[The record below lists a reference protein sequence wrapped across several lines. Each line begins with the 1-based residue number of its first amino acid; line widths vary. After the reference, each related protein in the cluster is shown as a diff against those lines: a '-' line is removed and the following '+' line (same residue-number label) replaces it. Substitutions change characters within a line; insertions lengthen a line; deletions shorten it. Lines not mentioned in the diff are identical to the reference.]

1 MGKVRTLVCPKCQ
14 REVPPADRQF
24 LCPDCRMV
32 LDVQVDLSHLS
43 ADFQEKLLRRQDP
56 TIWKWHEFL
65 PVEDLSC
72 IVSLGEGY
80 TPLVHTEALTRAT
93 GLERLYIKNDTLLP
107 TGSLKDRSNAVG
119 ISKGKEFGV
128 TTPAV
133 VSTGNAAVSVSAYAA
148 VAGMRAV
155 VIISAGTSP
164 QKVAQI
170 AIYGP
175 RIIPVEGTYDQVASI
190 YRAALEEFGWY
201 DCLSSNPYRMEG
213 KKSYAFETWE
223 QLDGEVPDWMI
234 HCIAGGSG
242 VVAPY
247 KGFRELKGLGW
258 VEKLPRMVVA
268 QADAC
273 APVVRA
279 FENGAEEVTPIEAG
293 ETIAESIRV
302 GKPSPMATR
311 ALWDVRASGGAAVGV
326 TDDEI
331 RSAQSLLART
341 AGIFGE
347 PSGVVSVAA
356 ALKLKAQ
363 GKIQPDDLV
372 VCTVSGHGLKQVG
385 VLDPARWVSRPIP
398 PKLTALR
405 TRLKELT
412 RGDAAQ

>member
-1 MGKVRTLVCPKCQ
+1 MGKVSTLACPKCQ
-14 REVPPADRQF
+14 RQVAPATREF
-24 LCPDCRMV
+24 SCPDCRMI

-43 ADFQEKLLRRQDP
+43 ADFQGKLLRRQDP

-72 IVSLGEGY
+72 VVSLGEGY
-80 TPLVHTEALTRAT
+80 TPLLHTEALVAAT

-119 ISKGKEFGV
+119 ISKGKELGV
-128 TTPAV
+128 TTAAV
-133 VSTGNAAVSVSAYAA
+133 VSTGNAAASVAAYAS
-148 VAGMRAV
+148 VAGMQAV
-155 VIISAGTSP
+155 VIISAHTSP
-164 QKVAQI
+164 QKVAQA
-170 AIYGP
+170 AIYGA
-175 RIIPVEGTYDQVASI
+175 RIIPVEGTYDQVAGI
-190 YRAALEEFGWY
+190 YRAAVEEFGWY

-234 HCIAGGSG
+234 HCIAGGAG
-242 VVAPY
+242 VVAAY
-247 KGFRELKGLGW
+247 KGFREMKGLGW

-273 APVVRA
+273 APIVRA
-279 FENGAEEVTPIEAG
+279 FERGAEEVTPVEAG

-302 GKPSPMATR
+302 GRPSAMATR
-311 ALWDVRASGGAAVGV
+311 ALWDVRTSGGLAVGV

-331 RSAQSLLART
+331 RSAQSLVART
-341 AGIFGE
+341 AGVFGE
-347 PSGVVSVAA
+347 PGGVVSVAA

-398 PKLTALR
+398 PKLDALR
-405 TRLKELT
+405 ARLAEL
-412 RGDAAQ
+412 AQELGT

>member
-1 MGKVRTLVCPKCQ
+1 
-14 REVPPADRQF
+14 
-24 LCPDCRMV
+24 MV

-43 ADFQEKLLRRQDP
+43 VDFQDKLLHRQDS
-56 TIWKWHEFL
+56 TIWKWHEFF

-80 TPLVHTEALTRAT
+80 TPLVHTEALAQAT

-107 TGSLKDRSNAVG
+107 TGSLKDRSNTVG

-128 TTPAV
+128 TTAAV
-133 VSTGNAAVSVSAYAA
+133 VSTGNAAVSVAAYAA
-148 VAGMRAV
+148 VAGMQAV
-155 VIISAGTSP
+155 VLISANTSP
-164 QKVAQI
+164 QKVAQA
-170 AIYGP
+170 AIYGA
-175 RIIPVEGTYDQVASI
+175 RIIPVEGPFDQVAGI

-201 DCLSSNPYRMEG
+201 DCLSSNPYRLEG

-223 QLDGEVPDWMI
+223 QLDGEVPDWMC
-234 HCIAGGSG
+234 HCTAGGAG
-242 VVAPY
+242 VVAAY

-258 VEKLPRMVVA
+258 VGKLPRMVAA

-279 FENGAEEVTPIEAG
+279 FERGADEVTPVEVG

-302 GKPSPMATR
+302 GKPSALATR
-311 ALWDVRASGGAAVGV
+311 ALLDVRASGGAAVGV

-331 RSAQSLLART
+331 RSVQSLVART

-347 PSGVVSVAA
+347 PGGVVSVAA

-363 GKIQPDDLV
+363 GRIQSDDLV
-372 VCTVSGHGLKQVG
+372 VCTVSGHGLKQIG
-385 VLDPARWVSRPIP
+385 VLDPSRWVSRPIP
-398 PKLTALR
+398 PKMDALR
-405 TRLKELT
+405 ARLEELAEGANEKPT
-412 RGDAAQ
+412 TDN

>member
-1 MGKVRTLVCPKCQ
+1 MGRVRTLACPKCQ
-14 REVPPADRQF
+14 REVPPAGRQF
-24 LCPDCRMV
+24 LCADCRMV

-43 ADFQEKLLRRQDP
+43 ADFQDKLLRRQDP

-72 IVSLGEGY
+72 VVSLGEGY
-80 TPLVHTEALTRAT
+80 TPLIHTEALTRAT

-148 VAGMRAV
+148 VAGMQAV
-155 VIISAGTSP
+155 VIIPAGTSP

-201 DCLSSNPYRMEG
+201 DSLSTNPYRLEG
-213 KKSYAFETWE
+213 KKSYAFEVWE
-223 QLDGEVPDWMI
+223 QLEGEVPDWMF
-234 HCIAGGSG
+234 HCIAGGAG
-242 VVAPY
+242 VVAAY

-258 VEKLPRMVVA
+258 VEKLPQMVAA

-279 FENGAEEVTPIEAG
+279 FETGAEEVTPVEAG

-302 GKPSPMATR
+302 GKSSPMATR
-311 ALWDVRASGGAAVGV
+311 ALWDVKASGGTAVGV
-326 TDDEI
+326 TDEEI
-331 RSAQSLLART
+331 RAAQSLLART

-347 PSGVVSVAA
+347 PGGVVSVAA
-356 ALKLKAQ
+356 ALKLRAQ
-363 GKIQPDDLV
+363 GKIRSDELV

-385 VLDPARWVSRPIP
+385 VLDPSRWVSRPIL
-398 PKLTALR
+398 PKLGALR
-405 TRLKELT
+405 ARLKELT
-412 RGDAAQ
+412 EGDAA

>member
-1 MGKVRTLVCPKCQ
+1 MGKVSTLACPKCQ
-14 REVPPADRQF
+14 RQVPPADRQF
-24 LCPDCRMV
+24 SCPDCRMI

-43 ADFQEKLLRRQDP
+43 ADFQGKLLRRQDP

-80 TPLVHTEALTRAT
+80 TPLLHTEALAAAT

-119 ISKGKEFGV
+119 ISKGREFGV
-128 TTPAV
+128 TTAAV
-133 VSTGNAAVSVSAYAA
+133 VSTGNAAASVAAYAA
-148 VAGMRAV
+148 VAGMQAV
-155 VIISAGTSP
+155 VIVSAHTSL
-164 QKVAQI
+164 QKVAQ
-170 AIYGP
+170 AGIYGA
-175 RIIPVEGTYDQVASI
+175 RIIPVEGTYDQVAGI
-190 YRAALEEFGWY
+190 YRAAVEEFGWY

-223 QLDGEVPDWMI
+223 QLDGDVPDWMI
-234 HCIAGGSG
+234 HCIAGGAG
-242 VVAPY
+242 VVAAY
-247 KGFRELKGLGW
+247 KGFREMKGLGW

-273 APVVRA
+273 APIVRA
-279 FENGAEEVTPIEAG
+279 FERGADEVTPVEAG

-302 GKPSPMATR
+302 GRPSPMATR
-311 ALWDVRASGGAAVGV
+311 ALWDVRASGGLAVGV
-326 TDDEI
+326 SDDEI
-331 RSAQSLLART
+331 RSAQSIVART
-341 AGIFGE
+341 AGVFGE
-347 PSGVVSVAA
+347 PGGVVSVAA

-385 VLDPARWVSRPIP
+385 SLDPARWVSRPIP
-398 PKLTALR
+398 PKLDALR
-405 TRLKELT
+405 ARLEELD
-412 RGDAAQ
+412 RGDGS

>member
-14 REVPPADRQF
+14 QEVSPADRLF
-24 LCPDCRMV
+24 FCPECRTI

-43 ADFQEKLLRRQDP
+43 ADFQDKLLRRQDS

-65 PVEDLSC
+65 PVEDVSC

-80 TPLVHTEALTRAT
+80 TPLVHTEALTRVT
-93 GLERLYIKNDTLLP
+93 GLERLFIKNDTLLP

-119 ISKGKEFGV
+119 ISKGKELGV
-128 TTPAV
+128 STAAV
-133 VSTGNAAVSVSAYAA
+133 VSTGNAAASVAAYAA
-148 VAGMRAV
+148 VAGMQAV
-155 VIISAGTSP
+155 VIISASTSP
-164 QKVAQI
+164 QRVAQA
-170 AIYGP
+170 AIYGA
-175 RIIPVEGTYDQVASI
+175 RIIPVEGSFDQVAGI
-190 YRAALEEFGWY
+190 YRAAVEEFGWY
-201 DCLSSNPYRMEG
+201 DCLSSNPYRLEG

-223 QLDGEVPDWMI
+223 QLDGEVPDWMC
-234 HCIAGGSG
+234 HCTAGGAG
-242 VVAPY
+242 VVAAY

-279 FENGAEEVTPIEAG
+279 FERAADEVSPVEAG

-311 ALWDVRASGGAAVGV
+311 ALWDARASGGVAVGV
-326 TDDEI
+326 TDNEI
-331 RSAQSLLART
+331 RSVQSLLART

-347 PSGVVSVAA
+347 PGGVVSVAA

-363 GKIQPDDLV
+363 GEIQADDLV

-385 VLDPARWVSRPIP
+385 ALDPSRWVSRPIP
-398 PKLTALR
+398 PTVDALR
-405 TRLKELT
+405 GRLEELA
-412 RGDAAQ
+412 RGDGA

>member
-1 MGKVRTLVCPKCQ
+1 MGKVRTLTCPKCQ
-14 REVPPADRQF
+14 REVSPAEQQF
-24 LCPDCRMV
+24 FCAECRMI

-80 TPLVHTEALTRAT
+80 TPLVHTDALTQAT
-93 GLERLYIKNDTLLP
+93 GLTRLYIKNDTLLP

-148 VAGMRAV
+148 VAGMQAV

-223 QLDGEVPDWMI
+223 QLEGEVPDWMF

-242 VVAPY
+242 VVAAY

-258 VEKLPRMVVA
+258 VEKLPRMVAA

-273 APVVRA
+273 APIVRA
-279 FENGAEEVTPIEAG
+279 FEKGADEVTPIEAG

-311 ALWDVRASGGAAVGV
+311 ALWDVKASGGAAVGV

-331 RSAQSLLART
+331 RAAQSLLART
-341 AGIFGE
+341 AGVFGE
-347 PSGVVSVAA
+347 PGGVVSVAA

-363 GKIQPDDLV
+363 GKIHLDDLV
-372 VCTVSGHGLKQVG
+372 VCTVSGHGLKQVA
-385 VLDPARWVSRPIP
+385 VLDPSRWVSRPIP
-398 PKLTALR
+398 PKLDALR
-405 TRLKELT
+405 ARLKELA
-412 RGDAAQ
+412 RGDGA

>member
-1 MGKVRTLVCPKCQ
+1 MGKVRALVCPKCQ
-14 REVPPADRQF
+14 REVSPAERQF

-65 PVEDLSC
+65 PIEDLSC
-72 IVSLGEGY
+72 VVSLGEGY
-80 TPLVHTEALTRAT
+80 TPLMHTDALTRAT
-93 GLERLYIKNDTLLP
+93 GLTRLYIKNDTLLP

-148 VAGMRAV
+148 VAGMQAV

-201 DCLSSNPYRMEG
+201 DCLSTNPYRLEG

-223 QLDGEVPDWMI
+223 QLEGEVPDWMF
-234 HCIAGGSG
+234 HCIAGGAG
-242 VVAPY
+242 VVAAY

-279 FENGAEEVTPIEAG
+279 FEKGADEVTPIEAG

-326 TDDEI
+326 SDDEI
-331 RSAQSLLART
+331 RAAQSLLART

-347 PSGVVSVAA
+347 PGGVVSVAA
-356 ALKLKAQ
+356 ALKLRAQ

-385 VLDPARWVSRPIP
+385 VLDSSRLVSRPIP
-398 PKLTALR
+398 PKLDALR
-405 TRLKELT
+405 ARLKELAG
-412 RGDAAQ
+412 GDAA

>member
-1 MGKVRTLVCPKCQ
+1 MGKVRTLACPKCQ
-14 REVPPADRQF
+14 QEVPPADWQF
-24 LCPDCRMV
+24 LCADCRMI
-32 LDVQVDLSHLS
+32 LDVQVDLSRLS
-43 ADFQEKLLRRQDP
+43 ADFQDKLLRRQDP

-80 TPLVHTEALTRAT
+80 TPLLHTEALAAAT
-93 GLERLYIKNDTLLP
+93 GLERLHIKNDTLLP

-119 ISKGKEFGV
+119 ISKAKEFGV
-128 TTPAV
+128 TTAAV
-133 VSTGNAAVSVSAYAA
+133 VSTGNAAASVAAYAA
-148 VAGMRAV
+148 VAGMQAV
-155 VIISAGTSP
+155 VIISASTSP
-164 QKVAQI
+164 QKVAQA
-170 AIYGP
+170 AIYGA
-175 RIIPVEGTYDQVASI
+175 RIIPVEGPYDQVANI

-213 KKSYAFETWE
+213 KKSYAYEAWE
-223 QLDGEVPDWMI
+223 QLDGEVPDWMF
-234 HCIAGGSG
+234 HCTAGGAG
-242 VVAPY
+242 VVAAY

-279 FENGAEEVTPIEAG
+279 FERGADEVTPVEAG

-331 RSAQSLLART
+331 RSTQSLLARR
-341 AGIFGE
+341 AGVFGE
-347 PSGVVSVAA
+347 PGGVVSVAA
-356 ALKLKAQ
+356 ALKLKTQ
-363 GKIQPDDLV
+363 GRIRPDDLV
-372 VCTVSGHGLKQVG
+372 VCTVSGHGLKQVNI
-385 VLDPARWVSRPIP
+385 LDPARLVSRPIP
-398 PKLTALR
+398 PTLDALR
-405 TRLKELT
+405 ARVQEMAQ
-412 RGDAAQ
+412 GDGA